1 MNKVK
6 YMREHLI
13 KIVFMEILRYGMI
26 RILISKNTTN
36 IIIGSILIKI
46 NSKPIQLNLKY
57 IQFNKPLKY
66 ITK

>member
-13 KIVFMEILRYGMI
+13 KIVCMEILRYGMI
-26 RILISKNTTN
+26 RTLISNNTMN

-46 NSKPIQLNLKY
+46 NSKLIQLKLKY
-57 IQFNKPLKY
+57 IQFNKPIKY

>member
-26 RILISKNTTN
+26 RTLISNNTMN

-46 NSKPIQLNLKY
+46 NSKPIQLKLKY
-57 IQFNKPLKY
+57 IQFNKPIKY